1 MALEGFFEFAFNET
15 MSFFNEFVPN
25 IIVPNLQLIIQVVLL
40 LIIGFIIGK
49 ISKSIVTKFLAVIGL
64 KRLTTK
70 SWLGSVLRVTGYRG
84 TVVELI
90 GDLVKWLIYI
100 LFLAFIIQTL
110 GIQEI
115 AGLFNQIAAWIPR
128 FIGAIVIIIIG
139 FLVADFFGKVFEE
152 GARRFIQEEMLANL
166 TGGIV
171 KYTISVIVIIMALTM
186 IGVDAVSLI
195 VMFSII
201 LAAIMVIMILGL
213 KDSFPSFTAWL
224 HLKKDLKHGEYIKIG
239 KESGVVEKV
248 TPLYVILLNGSKR
261 TSIPNY
267 VFMKEPFE
275 RKPPRHS

>member
-1 MALEGFFEFAFNET
+1 MAFEGFLQQIYSALMNFV
-15 MSFFNEFVPN
+15 SEFVPN
-25 IIVPNLQLIIQVVLL
+25 IIVPNLQLIIQVILL
-40 LIIGFIIGK
+40 LIIGFIVGK

-64 KRLTTK
+64 KKITMR
-70 SWLGSVLRVTGYRG
+70 SWLGSILKVTGYKG

-115 AGLFNQIAAWIPR
+115 AGLFNQIAAFIPR

-152 GARRFIQEEMLANL
+152 GTRRFLQEDILSNL
-166 TGGIV
+166 SGGLV
-171 KYTISVIVIIMALTM
+171 KYTISVIVIIMALSM
-186 IGVDAVSLI
+186 IGIDSVSLI

-201 LAAIMVIMILGL
+201 LAAIMVIIIIGL

-224 HLKKDLKHGEYIKIG
+224 HLKRELKHGEHIKIG
-239 KESGVVEKV
+239 KESGVVEKISPMAV
-248 TPLYVILLNGSKR
+248 TLLNGTKR
-261 TSIPNY
+261 IQVPNY
-267 VFMKEPFE
+267 MFMKEPYE
-275 RKPPRHS
+275 KKK